1 MENTQNIGLTPVTN
15 PSPGQVTNYNA
26 KPYHMQPVQTSGGRD
41 LASDLV
47 WQRDPD
53 CSRDPN
59 VGNHGNPMMVSQ
71 GVHVP
76 VNQTQM
82 MPINQPHGV
91 HQMQGVPMSQPQS
104 VPVNQ
109 SPSGYPVSNV
119 NNTLPHNPAGY
130 QYQGQTTTV
139 PNASGDHAH
148 VGMGQPF
155 QMPQG
160 NVYPGMRPQG
170 LGNYLPVTSHQQ
182 LMMDTDGNRIQQNN
196 MMQQNMAMTG
206 YQMPPQNMVP
216 VQYNQNFV
224 QGGNMN
230 GNTQYMNMR
239 PPTTTVQHQQQH
251 QPQHQHQQANYNHPR
266 LVPYNQQLMNAP
278 RTQYN
283 NPRPPVVQ
291 TPTLNIMA
299 ANQIAQKP
307 TNLNLPSSTQVS
319 SPDTGYPTVQS
330 PTVASPGTES
340 VKSPTYVFMCN
351 KCNYVTPHRSSFKT
365 HYSSHI
371 QYKPYQCAYCDHATI
386 MKQPMQK
393 HVKMKHA
400 IEDSEGFSYES
411 DSKKENIIEFFSNQC
426 RSTMNLEEAKKY
438 LDKYESGEKLKS
450 GPAKRKLSMEEREK
464 DSSKRKKSWP
474 EAGDESYQSEA
485 SLGQS
490 KSPISPRKLTHWKQG
505 VTFEHNNQDTKTK
518 VGRGRSIKSFTSFA
532 KQKKFITSGVM
543 KCPFCEFKSGSQKG
557 LKRHCN
563 WRHLEKR
570 YRCNNCDFSTFF
582 LEEMEGHIQR
592 DHCESYQLHS
602 NETRKSPEKTV
613 GRPRKNLSSAEET
626 TPKTV
631 TIDRFA
637 EDNADDSGNDDM
649 QLNCPHCN
657 FSSNPFALK
666 RHLFFYHKECDWK
679 CKICGFI
686 SGSKKEL
693 VRHSNKAH
701 PNTQPNI
708 VQTFADISSLLP
720 DNASEQE
727 KGTPPDKDIDENEKV
742 VGKHKL
748 IDRDYIKT
756 NKKRMVLGK
765 KRVSKIIND
774 TSGEDRLQI
783 MKIISER
790 KKQKRGRKREE
801 TKNDQNSYVVRPKK
815 LKIARIGFS
824 CVYCTYAAPLRH
836 QLRLHCYE
844 KHTKHPACLM
854 EFINSTMALEEQEDY
869 ARDKTE
875 EKKSPEKTGST
886 LEINVEKHVSEDMVV
901 NSSSEKQEKD
911 IQDFEEKSV
920 EEGEHDSSEK
930 LEGKK
935 IQSIEAAD
943 TVKEKKNKLEESVI
957 EISSADETE
966 IDITIEHSD
975 CEKKTEGETT
985 KDLKDKSKNEIE
997 NLPENLNTGT
1007 DNSISKVDE
1016 DQNKEVLTCMENIL
1030 ANIGNA
1036 DNTTTENGA
1045 NDYILQ
1051 TDKFNGHKFSNP
1063 FSTLIVQ
1070 LNSTQLLVKDAFE
1083 GTLDDV
1089 DIYLEK
1095 YGVRTLNMDSL
1106 TPRQFSL
1113 FMKKFGSNLQQIAA

>member
-1 MENTQNIGLTPVTN
+1 MENTQNIALTPVTN
-15 PSPGQVTNYNA
+15 PSPGQVTNYNV

-76 VNQTQM
+76 GNQTQM
-82 MPINQPHGV
+82 MPVNQPHGV
-91 HQMQGVPMSQPQS
+91 HQMQGVTMNQPQT

-109 SPSGYPVSNV
+109 SPSGYPVPNVSNA
-119 NNTLPHNPAGY
+119 LPHNPAGY
-130 QYQGQTTTV
+130 QYQGQTTSV
-139 PNASGDHAH
+139 PTALGDHAH
-148 VGMGQPF
+148 VSMAQTF

-170 LGNYLPVTSHQQ
+170 VVNYLPVTSHQQ
-182 LMMDTDGNRIQQNN
+182 LMMDTDGNRIQQNT

-206 YQMPPQNMVP
+206 FQMPQNMVP
-216 VQYNQNFV
+216 VQYNPNFV

-239 PPTTTVQHQQQH
+239 PPTTTVQHQ
-251 QPQHQHQQANYNHPR
+251 PQQANYNYPR

-283 NPRPPVVQ
+283 NPRPPVVPK
-291 TPTLNIMA
+291 PTLNIMA
-299 ANQIAQKP
+299 ANQVAQKP
-307 TNLNLPSSTQVS
+307 TDLNISAGTQVS
-319 SPDTGYPTVQS
+319 SPDMGYPTVQS

-400 IEDSEGFSYES
+400 IEDSEGFTYES

-450 GPAKRKLSMEEREK
+450 GPAKRKLSMDERDK
-464 DSSKRKKSWP
+464 DSSKRKRSWP
-474 EAGDESYQSEA
+474 EAGDDSNQSDA
-485 SLGQS
+485 LLGPS
-490 KSPISPRKLTHWKQG
+490 RSSISPRKLTHWKQG
-505 VTFEHNNQDTKTK
+505 VTFEHHNQETKTK
-518 VGRGRSIKSFTSFA
+518 VGRGRSKTFSGFA
-532 KQKKFITSGVM
+532 KQKKFITSSVM
-543 KCPFCEFKSGSQKG
+543 KCPFCEFKSGSRKG

-570 YRCNNCDFSTFF
+570 YRCNNCIFSTFF
-582 LEEMEGHIQR
+582 LEEMEVHIQS

-602 NETRKSPEKTV
+602 HERSKSPEKTV
-613 GRPRKNLSSAEET
+613 GRPRKNVSSAEET

-631 TIDRFA
+631 TIDRFS
-637 EDNADDSGNDDM
+637 EENADESGNDDM

-686 SGSKKEL
+686 SDSKKEL

-742 VGKHKL
+742 VSKHKL

-756 NKKRMVLGK
+756 SKKRLVLGK
-765 KRVSKIIND
+765 KRVSKTMND
-774 TSGEDRLQI
+774 SSGEDKLQI
-783 MKIISER
+783 MKMLNER
-790 KKQKRGRKREE
+790 KGQKRGRKREE
-801 TKNDQNSYVVRPKK
+801 KKNDQNSYVVRPKK

-886 LEINVEKHVSEDMVV
+886 MEINTEINVSGDMVE
-901 NSSSEKQEKD
+901 NSSGNKQED
-911 IQDFEEKSV
+911 LEEKPV
-920 EEGEHDSSEK
+920 QEDEQDSIEK

-935 IQSIEAAD
+935 IQLMAVAESFE
-943 TVKEKKNKLEESVI
+943 EKKNKLEESVI
-957 EISSADETE
+957 EISSSDETKLN
-966 IDITIEHSD
+966 ITIEDSD
-975 CEKKTEGETT
+975 CGEKEKTEGETT
-985 KDLKDKSKNEIE
+985 KYLKDKGKNEIE
-997 NLPENLNTGT
+997 HLPENPNTRT
-1007 DNSISKVDE
+1007 DTSISKVDE

-1036 DNTTTENGA
+1036 ENTTTNNGA